1 MVDPP
6 PRQPAPPIENAPP
19 KQQNASKQKIL
30 FITDSVL
37 ISTPEFLFNKVNNHR
52 CIKTRNFY
60 MTDIPKY
67 ESEFKHCSMVLF
79 SMATEEK
86 KKGKRNVLPVQES
99 DSDANIAEML
109 PKGKQS
115 KRVKVE
121 QHPVTVKKTTNGKR
135 KALSV
140 QESDSESD
148 TEFLEMLSKRK
159 NRIID
164 SIYSD
169 ENNDEDNMTP
179 DLAVPKII

>member
-1 MVDPP
+1 M
-6 PRQPAPPIENAPP
+6 
-19 KQQNASKQKIL
+19 KQAKSQKQAAGKTYNRKRKAE
-30 FITDSVL
+30 FVNKPDTDSDAKIAESL
-37 ISTPEFLFNKVNNHR
+37 
-52 CIKTRNFY
+52 
-60 MTDIPKY
+60 PKGKQSKRVKF
-67 ESEFKHCSMVLF
+67 EQNPVAVVKQPQKK
-79 SMATEEK
+79 K

-148 TEFLEMLSKRK
+148 TEFLEMFSKRK
-159 NRIID
+159 KRIID

>member
-1 MVDPP
+1 
-6 PRQPAPPIENAPP
+6 
-19 KQQNASKQKIL
+19 
-30 FITDSVL
+30 
-37 ISTPEFLFNKVNNHR
+37 
-52 CIKTRNFY
+52 
-60 MTDIPKY
+60 
-67 ESEFKHCSMVLF
+67 
-79 SMATEEK
+79 
-86 KKGKRNVLPVQES
+86 
-99 DSDANIAEML
+99 ML